1 LSSDIRRWSDALAAD
16 PSSRVFLPLGEALR
30 RAGQLDLA
38 LKVATRGLE
47 RHPYDA
53 DAHDLLARVWSDR
66 GDVERARDEW
76 EAALRCSTDHVGA
89 LKGIGFLSFVQ
100 GRLSEA
106 DQYLER
112 AARADPDDQTI
123 SAALE
128 RLPRLPKEESANV
141 GGSEIL
147 PAAPNAQPAN
157 AQPANARHDPRHLF
171 ADLVDSGDQVALMLD
186 ADGLVLA
193 GAYSAPDGRDVAA
206 EVGAALT
213 GVSDEARRAMRHLH
227 LGEWTTITVETD
239 AAVVALAPGE
249 DDGLTLVA
257 AARTVPHG
265 LVRRTLARVRERAST
280 WLAESD
286 GEGS

>member
-16 PSSRVFLPLGEALR
+16 PASRVFLPLGESLR
-30 RAGQLDLA
+30 RGGQLDLA

-106 DQYLER
+106 EQYLER
-112 AARADPDDQTI
+112 AARADPGDETI

-128 RLPRLPKEESANV
+128 RLPRPPKEESADI
-141 GGSEIL
+141 GGSETL
-147 PAAPNAQPAN
+147 PVAPSP
-157 AQPANARHDPRHLF
+157 QPANARPDPRHLF

-193 GAYSAPDGRDVAA
+193 GAYAAPDGRDVAA